1 MITSIDFQELAVE
14 MRYQD
19 KDLKHQFMVRLKEKI
34 RDHCL
39 LSNPPPYMMGE
50 WMERAMMVQRQ
61 MDLSKAMRNGTNMA
75 GAFQKKPTTK
85 CDQTLLLHNIQQL
98 ERKCQ
103 ITPKRSKIEPNSN
116 QWADIWRTGRTD
128 AN

>member
-1 MITSIDFQELAVE
+1 MKMNKPTAPQTIVEFFNLLRAYFGDPQKELTARTKLDALRQTGTVDDYVVDFQELAVE
-14 MRYQD
+14 TRYQD
-19 KDLKHQFMVRLKEKI
+19 EDLKHQFMVRLKEKI

-75 GAFQKKPTTK
+75 GAFQKKP
-85 CDQTLLLHNIQQL
+85 
-98 ERKCQ
+98 
-103 ITPKRSKIEPNSN
+103 
-116 QWADIWRTGRTD
+116 
-128 AN
+128 